1 MLLGNTK
8 KFRGIGYVCF
18 LDILGFS
25 QDILSNWKATDSNPL
40 DKILAIKSSMPVFE
54 AQEDDTE
61 QSPHSRQYVCRVN
74 TVSDSIT
81 IGFGFEPDLIVGD
94 LILGLEALLANVS
107 EVWAT
112 AIRYGYTIRGAI
124 EFGEIYWD
132 ENELIGPA
140 FINAYRLESEVA
152 RVSRVIVS
160 SRLNRVLK
168 DLANDHRG
176 DITDH
181 LIANFRK
188 DVDGYVV
195 VNPYILGH
203 SDEERLSLAE
213 KLRAL
218 AENSPTP
225 LVKEK
230 YAPLISMLSEK
241 ERNAIGRSEL
251 GAY

>member
-1 MLLGNTK
+1 M
-8 KFRGIGYVCF
+8 
-18 LDILGFS
+18 
-25 QDILSNWKATDSNPL
+25 
-40 DKILAIKSSMPVFE
+40 E
-54 AQEDDTE
+54 
-61 QSPHSRQYVCRVN
+61 
-74 TVSDSIT
+74 
-81 IGFGFEPDLIVGD
+81 
-94 LILGLEALLANVS
+94 NVS
-107 EVWAT
+107 EVWTT
-112 AIRYGYTIRGAI
+112 AIKYGYTIRGAI
-124 EFGEIYWD
+124 EFGEIYWN

-140 FINAYRLESEVA
+140 FNNAYRLESEVS
-152 RVSRVIVS
+152 RISRVIVS
-160 SRLNRVLK
+160 SRLNRVLRN
-168 DLANDHRG
+168 LANDHRS

-218 AENSPTP
+218 AKNSPTS

-230 YAPLISMLSEK
+230 YAHLISMLSEK

-251 GAY
+251 